1 MALRAT
7 RRDEL
12 EGKTALDVRGLSS
25 RPKFHK
31 QYRRNG
37 IPTAR
42 IRASKYAV
50 MDQSFLEAFTF
61 DHDRKDLKKYWR
73 KHEDS
78 IKTRRFL

>member
-1 MALRAT
+1 MCGWLLNRDIGAGLKPMRS
-7 RRDEL
+7 DEL
-12 EGKTALDVRGLSS
+12 GDKRALDVRGLSS

-50 MDQSFLEAFTF
+50 MDQSSL
-61 DHDRKDLKKYWR
+61 RPSR
-73 KHEDS
+73 S
-78 IKTRRFL
+78 IMSEKT